1 MSDQKTDK
9 EKIKSLE
16 NLLTKKIE
24 DLYSLSL
31 YDDLDPENF
40 NDDIDKK
47 IHSAYKKQLDR
58 LSINLSIS
66 YFLVAFVI
74 GVNSFI
80 IYHFFHFDG
89 IWIPCILM
97 IGYFW
102 YSGRKR
108 EIEEKNKCLNRL
120 KELTELTL
128 SYHQLLHTIREG
140 LRAGQKEEEEEP
152 TEIE

>member
-16 NLLTKKIE
+16 HILSKKIE
-24 DLYSLSL
+24 DLFSLSL
-31 YDDLDPENF
+31 YDDLEPENF

-47 IHSAYKKQLDR
+47 INYAYKKQLDR

-97 IGYFW
+97 IVYFW

-108 EIEEKNKCLNRL
+108 EIEEKKKCLNRF

-128 SYHQLLHTIREG
+128 SYHQLLHKIRED
-140 LRAGQKEEEEEP
+140 LRTKQKEGE
-152 TEIE
+152 

>member
-16 NLLTKKIE
+16 HILSKKIE
-24 DLYSLSL
+24 DLFSLSL
-31 YDDLDPENF
+31 YDDLEPENF

-47 IHSAYKKQLDR
+47 INYAYKKQLDR

-89 IWIPCILM
+89 LWIPCILM
-97 IGYFW
+97 IVYFW

-108 EIEEKNKCLNRL
+108 EIEEKNKCLNRF

-128 SYHQLLHTIREG
+128 SYHQLLHKIRED
-140 LRAGQKEEEEEP
+140 LRTKQKEGE
-152 TEIE
+152 

>member
-16 NLLTKKIE
+16 HILSKKIE
-24 DLYSLSL
+24 DLFSLSL
-31 YDDLDPENF
+31 YDDLEPENF

-47 IHSAYKKQLDR
+47 INYAYKKQLDR

-89 IWIPCILM
+89 LWIPCILM
-97 IGYFW
+97 IVYFW

-108 EIEEKNKCLNRL
+108 EIEEKKKCLNRF

-128 SYHQLLHTIREG
+128 SYHQLLHKIRED
-140 LRAGQKEEEEEP
+140 LRTKQKEGE
-152 TEIE
+152 